1 MRAKSVKRAWM
12 LALTSSRYLQLGSNS
27 VNQNFGGKLLK
38 LEFDGDIKV
47 GSTGSSPEYLEDFVK
62 ALPGQGASPTCSPHA
77 CFLAMR

>member
-27 VNQNFGGKLLK
+27 VNQNFGGILLK

>member
-1 MRAKSVKRAWM
+1 M
-12 LALTSSRYLQLGSNS
+12 
-27 VNQNFGGKLLK
+27 NQNFGGKLLK